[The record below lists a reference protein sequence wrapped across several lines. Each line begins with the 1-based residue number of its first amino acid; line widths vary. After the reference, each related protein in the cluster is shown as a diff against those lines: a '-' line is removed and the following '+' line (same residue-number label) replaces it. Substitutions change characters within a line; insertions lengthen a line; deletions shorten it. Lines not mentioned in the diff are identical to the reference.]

1 MIKEIKYLLYI
12 IVIFFFI
19 FFSIRFYIS
28 DENKKNFFRSI
39 NQIDDKIKKNEENII
54 ILKNNTENIIEYID
68 LDKNEKINQPKF
80 WELLQKN

>member
-1 MIKEIKYLLYI
+1 MIKEIKYLFYI

-68 LDKNEKINQPKF
+68 LDKNEKINQLKF

>member
-68 LDKNEKINQPKF
+68 LDKNEKINQLKF

>member
-1 MIKEIKYLLYI
+1 MIKEIKYLFYI

>member
-1 MIKEIKYLLYI
+1 MIKEIKYLFYI

-68 LDKNEKINQPKF
+68 LDKNEKINQFKF

>member
-54 ILKNNTENIIEYID
+54 ILKNNTEDIIEYID
-68 LDKNEKINQPKF
+68 LDKNEKINQLKF